1 MAHLEGALESGMLL
15 PSNTP
20 SVLQYPVRLLLL
32 AALRLTSVVAGK
44 PSVPPHVM
52 FQAVRWLP
60 HLPRNADTCC
70 PPTGFSSKGYKCSR
84 TIRIRWHT

>member
-1 MAHLEGALESGMLL
+1 MLL

-44 PSVPPHVM
+44 PSVPPRYVSGGEV
-52 FQAVRWLP
+52 AP
-60 HLPRNADTCC
+60 S
-70 PPTGFSSKGYKCSR
+70 PT
-84 TIRIRWHT
+84 